1 MAQNISGTGMY
12 QLACEASPH
21 KDQIDT
27 WLKEGKTIKFISE
40 SLRALGEE
48 FYISTNSI
56 AKYKQYR
63 DEMIQ
68 KELEQLPEYQAKK
81 QEIQSRLNESV
92 AKIQTVDLVGRLGE
106 VIGDSAE
113 LLEHAKYD
121 GIKINSVK
129 DLRMVQQTMIEAIKV
144 YGETML
150 NAQKFDAINKNPD
163 LLQNKNTNITI
174 NVKNALSD
182 ILKGAMQDGGSGF
195 ELIDRLRAGIGN
207 SNGE

>member
-1 MAQNISGTGMY
+1 MAQNIGSTGMY

-27 WLKEGKTIKFISE
+27 WLNEGKTFKYISE
-40 SLRALGEE
+40 NLRALGDE

-81 QEIQSRLNESV
+81 QEIQARLNDSV
-92 AKIQTVDLVGRLGE
+92 AKIQTVDLVGRLGD
-106 VIGDSAE
+106 VIEDSAE
-113 LLEHAKYD
+113 LLRQAKYD
-121 GIKINSVK
+121 DIKIGSVK
-129 DLRMVQQTMIEAIKV
+129 DLRMVQQTMIEAVKV

-195 ELIDRLRAGIGN
+195 EFIDRLRAGIGN